1 MVLVRPLL
9 SLLLGLPV
17 ETRHLSEASRRP
29 SSSSTS
35 AQRQRQ
41 TGIGESLNALYEA
54 LKNQEGAV
62 REHALASAIMKKW
75 ALALRREAR

>member
-17 ETRHLSEASRRP
+17 EKRHLSEASRRP
-29 SSSSTS
+29 SLSSTS

-54 LKNQEGAV
+54 LKNQEGAI
-62 REHALASAIMKKW
+62 RELALASAIMKKW
-75 ALALRREAR
+75 ALALRRESR